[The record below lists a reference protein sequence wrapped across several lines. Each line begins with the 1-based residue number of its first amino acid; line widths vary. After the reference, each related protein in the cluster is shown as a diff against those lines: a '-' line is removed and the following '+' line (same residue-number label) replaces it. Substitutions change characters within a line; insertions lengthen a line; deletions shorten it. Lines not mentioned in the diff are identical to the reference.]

1 MTRNDFSS
9 LVNKIVGQY
18 IQSFDLY
25 DSNPQLKVNPVTLT
39 IQLVNGS
46 EMQTDIEYSDEA
58 IEEAAGAQT
67 PEYEDAMDAQAR
79 RNPDFYAV
87 KRLLK
92 KDANGKA
99 TIDQAA
105 IEEIANIYF
114 K

>member
-1 MTRNDFSS
+1 MTRNEFSS
-9 LVNKIVGQY
+9 LVNKVVEQY
-18 IQSFDLY
+18 MESFSLY
-25 DSNPQLKVNPVTLT
+25 DSNPQLKINPVTLT

-87 KRLLK
+87 KHLLK
-92 KDANGKA
+92 KDSQGKA
-99 TIDQAA
+99 TINQAA
-105 IEEIANIYF
+105 IEEIVNIYF